1 MGEGKGCEA
10 AVWVSRRSSSGFRGQ
25 GGGRGHEQVAPE
37 EAGSHGPYTKTPR
50 VWREGRRGVLAGCP
64 WTVLALVLL
73 LLGVLH
79 LINDSVQDGWS
90 CWNLPP
96 LTSASSLLLL
106 TLFLAPPR
114 LPRPHP
120 VLGAN
125 CWSWT
130 NWLAPDWQPHGRP
143 REGTGAAQAEASPTL
158 DSGILLTPQ

>member
-1 MGEGKGCEA
+1 M
-10 AVWVSRRSSSGFRGQ
+10 
-25 GGGRGHEQVAPE
+25 
-37 EAGSHGPYTKTPR
+37 
-50 VWREGRRGVLAGCP
+50 LAGCP
-64 WTVLALVLL
+64 WTELALVLL

-106 TLFLAPPR
+106 TLFLAPPH

-125 CWSWT
+125 CWSGRTGWPLT
-130 NWLAPDWQPHGRP
+130 GSPMGARGKGLGPLKPRRP
-143 REGTGAAQAEASPTL
+143 RPWTL
-158 DSGILLTPQ
+158 GFS